1 MFESMAPTIRGDG
14 VMLTAHRPADAA
26 MHAAGEDEETA
37 RRFGWWPK
45 RSSTESVLAG
55 YQTWAAQWA
64 ERGPTRAFAT
74 RNADT
79 GDLVGGC
86 ELGIRPDG
94 AGEVSYWTHAD
105 QRGQGYARR
114 ALSLLCGYAA
124 SIGIASLE
132 AHVATDN
139 YASRRV
145 VEAAGFSAVETITE
159 EREQRVRY
167 VRLQRGP
174 L

>member
-1 MFESMAPTIRGDG
+1 MIRGDG
-14 VMLTAHRPADAA
+14 AMLTGHRPADAA
-26 MHAAGEDEETA
+26 MHVAGEDEETA

-45 RSSTESVLAG
+45 RSSTESVLAA

-64 ERGPTRAFAT
+64 ERGPTMAFAT
-74 RNADT
+74 RDAQAN
-79 GDLVGGC
+79 LVGGC
-86 ELGIRPDG
+86 ELCLRPDG

-105 QRGQGYARR
+105 RRGRGNARR
-114 ALSLLCGYAA
+114 ALSLLCDYAA

-145 VEAAGFSAVETITE
+145 AEAAGFTALDTISE
-159 EREQRVRY
+159 ESEQRVRY
-167 VRLQRGP
+167 VRLQRGS
-174 L
+174 